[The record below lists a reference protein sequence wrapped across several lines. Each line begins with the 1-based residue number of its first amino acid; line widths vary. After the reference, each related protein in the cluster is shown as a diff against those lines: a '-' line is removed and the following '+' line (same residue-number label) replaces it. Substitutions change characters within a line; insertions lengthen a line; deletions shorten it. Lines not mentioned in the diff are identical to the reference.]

1 MTNTSNNELLHA
13 LKLQRRISIG
23 MFLFALM
30 SFIFGL
36 TIGMFLFALMSFVI
50 GLTLGVL
57 LWLN

>member
-30 SFIFGL
+30 SFVF
-36 TIGMFLFALMSFVI
+36 

-57 LWLN
+57 LW